1 MPTRKRSSKIKPA
14 NRKQANRKR
23 SKKIKRRKGGKRV
36 YKKSSYKKNK
46 FYKRKSA
53 YIRKNKKKSAC
64 KSNKKK
70 SNYIKKYKKK
80 SKNKKGYKGV
90 QLGCSKQRGGN
101 FANQACEYPSNMG
114 EIVTGTPLNK
124 LNSDV
129 IPQTTQSRHPGAQLG
144 GGFDGIG
151 TSKLINLGGSSL
163 LTATR
168 GGINSLSNLKRVW
181 DADRRIESADPIE
194 KSSRMDEQ

>member
-1 MPTRKRSSKIKPA
+1 MPTRKRSSKIKRA
-14 NRKQANRKR
+14 NRKRANRKR

-46 FYKRKSA
+46 YYKRKPA
-53 YIRKNKKKSAC
+53 YIRKNKKKSPC

-70 SNYIKKYKKK
+70 SNYIKKYRK